1 MEKRNAG
8 NSDQITR
15 DYFDSLLL
23 EMRHLDGKKP
33 DTTLEL
39 YGERFQTP
47 IMTAALSHLDK
58 VRDKGM
64 VEMARGAFLAGA
76 VNWAGMGDKQEL
88 EAIVATGAR
97 TIKIIK
103 PYADHDMILDRIA
116 HAEKCGALAVGMDID
131 HAFDA
136 KGNFDRIL
144 GYDMSPKTQKD
155 ICSFVK
161 ATSLPFIVK
170 GVLSRQDAYKC
181 LMAGVKG
188 IVVSHHHGIMDY
200 AVPPLRILPEIVK
213 VVQGQIPVFVDCGII
228 SGMDAYKALALG
240 AAAVCAGRV
249 VMGPLGENGAEGVRD
264 QILGMN
270 EELKGVMARTGCGDL
285 GSMDSSVIVPTQI
298 SV

>member
-1 MEKRNAG
+1 M
-8 NSDQITR
+8 
-15 DYFDSLLL
+15 
-23 EMRHLDGKKP
+23 
-33 DTTLEL
+33 
-39 YGERFQTP
+39 
-47 IMTAALSHLDK
+47 
-58 VRDKGM
+58 
-64 VEMARGAFLAGA
+64 
-76 VNWAGMGDKQEL
+76 
-88 EAIVATGAR
+88 ATGAR

-170 GVLSRQDAYKC
+170 GVLSGQDAYKC

-200 AVPPLRILPEIVK
+200 AVPPLRMLPEIVK

-228 SGMDAYKALALG
+228 SGMDAYKALVLG

-249 VMGPLGENGAEGVRD
+249 VMEPLGKNGAEGVRD

-285 GSMDSSVIVPTQI
+285 GSMDPSVIVPT
-298 SV
+298 